1 MALNIDANIPKD
13 KVIEKP
19 LMGPEPKTNNSK
31 DAINVVI
38 LASKIVDIA
47 LSNPFLIA
55 DKVFVFFENSSLILS
70 KINTFASTAIP
81 IVNTIPAIPGRVK
94 VAPMIPNKAMMM
106 NKFII
111 SDILAKMPKIP

>member
-55 DKVFVFFENSSLILS
+55 DKVFVFF
-70 KINTFASTAIP
+70 
-81 IVNTIPAIPGRVK
+81 
-94 VAPMIPNKAMMM
+94 
-106 NKFII
+106 
-111 SDILAKMPKIP
+111 